1 MVQTG
6 SRQEKAAGTEAALK
20 QAARQVFAERGY
32 LNTKIT
38 DVTAA
43 AGRATG
49 SFYNHF
55 ASKEELLES
64 LLTDMLATADEA
76 VLGDATHSADFSE
89 RSSIRWHV
97 ATFWRFYQAHLP
109 EMVAL
114 KQAAMV
120 DPAVGLRL
128 QQIMNDDRAHMVE
141 HFSHLPDAPADPTP
155 HISAMNALL
164 EGFAYQWLVVNAA
177 DGRTIP
183 DEEAIELLTDLL
195 HHGFAGS

>member
-1 MVQTG
+1 MLTG
-6 SRQEKAAGTEAALK
+6 SRKEKAAETEAALK
-20 QAARQVFAERGY
+20 QAAREVFAERGF

-38 DVTAA
+38 DITAA

-55 ASKEELLES
+55 AGKEELLEA
-64 LLTDMLATADEA
+64 LLTDMLAVADEA
-76 VLGDATHSADFSE
+76 VADDPSHSADFSQ

-97 ATFWRFYQAHLP
+97 AAFWRFYQAHLP
-109 EMVAL
+109 EMIAL

-120 DPAVGLRL
+120 DPALGRRL
-128 QQIMNDDRAHMVE
+128 QQIMDADRAHMVE
-141 HFSHLPDAPADPTP
+141 HFAHLPNAPADPTP

-177 DGRTIP
+177 DGRMIG
-183 DEEAIELLTDLL
+183 DDEAIDLLTDLL

>member
-1 MVQTG
+1 MVLTG

-38 DVTAA
+38 DITAA

-55 ASKEELLES
+55 AGKDELLEA
-64 LLTDMLATADEA
+64 LLTDMLAEADEA
-76 VLGDATHSADFSE
+76 VLDDSTHSADFSQ

-97 ATFWRFYQAHLP
+97 AAFWRFYQAHLP

-114 KQAAMV
+114 KQAAMI
-120 DPAVGLRL
+120 DPAVGRRL
-128 QQIMNDDRAHMVE
+128 QQLMDDDRAHMFE
-141 HFSHLPDAPADPTP
+141 HFAHLPNAPADPTP

-164 EGFAYQWLVVNAA
+164 ESFAYQWLVVNAA
-177 DGRTIP
+177 AGRTIA
-183 DEEAIELLTDLL
+183 DEEAIDLLADLL